1 MDKYQ
6 WLPKHK
12 LAAILLWGVT
22 SLPRASVKDGTQD
35 VPGNAGFRC
44 RTSPGT
50 SWVSSLTDALG
61 RDWIRLAEG
70 YGEN

>member
-6 WLPKHK
+6 WLPKYK
-12 LAAILLWGVT
+12 LAAILLWGAT

-44 RTSPGT
+44 RTE
-50 SWVSSLTDALG
+50 SLRGHASECLHS
-61 RDWIRLAEG
+61 LLLC
-70 YGEN
+70 